1 MGGCVIMDC
10 SLALT
15 GSSHAHGGSHCANFN
30 SNKILK
36 LPSLR
41 SYILCACT
49 TYSMASLAC
58 LMLCDSVSC
67 VSLSYPR
74 TATPC
79 RRTRR
84 PSSCARSNPATAPL
98 TSTPGRRQRGPR
110 RRRQRGR
117 RRRRRRRRRGG
128 LRRRRSCVEQFRDT
142 IESVCIFLER

>member
-1 MGGCVIMDC
+1 MSAGGMNTNIE
-10 SLALT
+10 
-15 GSSHAHGGSHCANFN
+15 GW
-30 SNKILK
+30 
-36 LPSLR
+36 
-41 SYILCACT
+41 
-49 TYSMASLAC
+49 
-58 LMLCDSVSC
+58 LCDSVSC

-110 RRRQRGR
+110 SRRQRGR

-128 LRRRRSCVEQFRDT
+128 LRRRKSCVEQFRDT
-142 IESVCIFLER
+142 IESVCIFLERLRGNKAQKCNHAENQIIARQADNSFHYLQTAK